1 MSATVRRRLLMA
13 LVLSVGVATT
23 RTGVAAEGT
32 GAAPM
37 EQLSFSL
44 FNDTVIT
51 ADAMFVWFGTE
62 LAKGTVAPRT
72 CHWCDSP
79 APPDRWVR
87 NALLW
92 SDPHAAILP
101 SNLGALVVAPVTAA
115 GLLTLA
121 AAHDDRLSNVG
132 VDFLLVAQA
141 TALAG
146 SLNQLTKFMVARRRP
161 FAAAGLPDPDTR
173 QGPADFN
180 LSFYSGHTNLA
191 FSLAAAAGT
200 VATLRRYRWAHAIWI
215 AGAVIGTATA
225 YFRIAADQ
233 HYLTDVLTG
242 AVMGTAVGVGVP
254 ALFHRPRYSSD
265 AGSFTLTPATG
276 GAQLLYARAF

>member
-1 MSATVRRRLLMA
+1 MKARSARLIAAVTLA
-13 LVLSVGVATT
+13 AWLASIKTATAAENAGAPTEELSV
-23 RTGVAAEGT
+23 
-32 GAAPM
+32 
-37 EQLSFSL
+37 SL
-44 FNDTVIT
+44 FTDTVIT
-51 ADAMFVWFGTE
+51 ADAMFVWLGTE
-62 LAKGTVAPRT
+62 AGKGTVAPRT

-87 NALLW
+87 DALLW
-92 SDPHAAILP
+92 RDPHAAILP
-101 SNLGALVVAPVTAA
+101 SNLGALVIAPVTAA
-115 GLLTLA
+115 GMLTLA
-121 AAHDDRLSNVG
+121 AAHEDRLSNVG

-191 FSLAAAAGT
+191 FALAGAAGT
-200 VATLRRYRWAHAIWI
+200 VATLRRYRWARAIWI
-215 AGAVIGTATA
+215 AGAIVGTATA

-242 AVMGTAVGVGVP
+242 AVMGTAVGVAVP
-254 ALFHRPRYSSD
+254 ALFHRPRSAAD
-265 AGSFTLTPATG
+265 PTTVTLTPAAG

>member
-1 MSATVRRRLLMA
+1 MRRRLLA
-13 LVLSVGVATT
+13 TLVLAVGVATA
-23 RTGVAAEGT
+23 RTGWATENAS
-32 GAAPM
+32 GATT
-37 EQLSFSL
+37 EELSVSL
-44 FNDTVIT
+44 FTDTVIT
-51 ADAMFVWFGTE
+51 ADAMFVWLGTE
-62 LAKGTVAPRT
+62 YGKDTIAPRS

-87 NALLW
+87 KALLW

-101 SNLGALVVAPVTAA
+101 SNLGALVIAPLTAA

-121 AAHDDRLSNVG
+121 AGHDDALSNVG
-132 VDFLLVAQA
+132 VDLLLVAQA

-146 SLNQLTKFMVARRRP
+146 SLNQLTKFSVARRRP

-191 FSLAAAAGT
+191 FSLAASAGT
-200 VATLRRYRWAHAIWI
+200 VATLRRYRWAHAIWT
-215 AGAVIGTATA
+215 AGAVIGAATA

-242 AVMGTAVGVGVP
+242 AAMGTAVGVGVP
-254 ALFHRPRYSSD
+254 ALFHRARSSTD
-265 AGSFTLTPATG
+265 TGSLTLSPATG